1 MLLVLLALIVTAFHH
16 VMLPFL
22 VAILL
27 AFLIEPVVS
36 RLSGREVLGRTLPR
50 GAAVLVVY
58 TAVLTVSI
66 GFLTVVAPQLA
77 REIGQL
83 AEAMPEHVRQLRD
96 EKLPVLNERIETFV
110 SRASP
115 VALTDQQV
123 RGAKALVAGAH
134 DRAVLHLLYATG
146 LSSDERALFESGDV
160 VTEFIDTAPTGENV
174 LLRMREEPGGEY
186 SVTLEAEEL
195 SFRKDDRGNFILS
208 TERQVAESEYAGS
221 IDLVRA
227 LDEALRGVIE
237 TSGKAV
243 TDTLAFGQ
251 RLIFGI
257 FDAFITLLVTLM
269 VAAFLSIDVPGIKRF
284 IRSLFPK
291 DDQKSVDELMGEL
304 NEGLSGVI
312 RGQLIIALVNGGLT
326 WIGLVVFGIKYS
338 FVIAVFAAV
347 LSLIPIF
354 GSIISTIPA
363 VLLGFTQSAFAA
375 FGILIWII
383 VIHFIEGNI
392 LNPKI
397 IGSSAAMHPAVIIF
411 ALISGEHSYG
421 IVGAILA
428 VPIASVIQTLFLFFK
443 ENRWQHEEIVRIDI
457 VEDSPATESV

>member
-1 MLLVLLALIVTAFHH
+1 MLLLLLALIAMAFHH

-36 RLSGREVLGRTLPR
+36 RLAGREVFGVSLPR
-50 GAAVLVVY
+50 GAAVLLVY
-58 TAVLTVSI
+58 GAVLTVSI
-66 GFLTVVAPQLA
+66 GFLAVVAPQLA

-83 AEAMPEHVRQLRD
+83 AEAMPEHVRELRD
-96 EKLPVLNERIETFV
+96 EKLPALNERIESFV

-115 VALTDQQV
+115 VALTSEQV
-123 RGAKALVAGAH
+123 SGAKEIVAEAH
-134 DRAVLHLLYATG
+134 DRAILNLLYATS
-146 LSSDERALFESGDV
+146 LSSDELALFESGDV
-160 VTEFIDTAPTGENV
+160 ATEFFDAAPMRDDV

-186 SVTLEAEEL
+186 SVSLEAEEL
-195 SFRKDDRGNFILS
+195 SFRKNESGAFVLH
-208 TERQVAESEYAGS
+208 TERSAAKSEYAGS
-221 IDLVRA
+221 IDLVKA

-237 TSGKAV
+237 TSGQAV

-291 DDQKSVDELMGEL
+291 DDQRSVDELMGEL

-312 RGQLIIALVNGGLT
+312 RGQLIIALVNGVLT
-326 WIGLVVFGIKYS
+326 WIGLVIFGIKYS
-338 FVIAVFAAV
+338 FVIAVFATV
-347 LSLIPIF
+347 LSFIPIF

-363 VLLGFTQSAFAA
+363 VLLGLTQSVFAA
-375 FGILIWII
+375 VGILVWII

-397 IGSSAAMHPAVIIF
+397 IGSSAEMHPAVIIF
-411 ALISGEHSYG
+411 ALIAGEHSYG

-428 VPIASVIQTLFLFFK
+428 VPIASVIQTLYLFFK
-443 ENRWQHEEIVRIDI
+443 ENRWQHEELVSIDGGSDP
-457 VEDSPATESV
+457 VVSESV